1 MYTDS
6 GLWSDDV
13 AAATST
19 LGLDRPVLVG
29 WSYGGLV
36 ICDYLRFH
44 PDTPL
49 QGIEF
54 VCPWTTLGTPAAQ
67 QEISSAVF
75 ALVPGL
81 TSNTVGTAVA
91 AVSDLIGLA
100 FEKPL
105 AAEPHFRTLGF
116 NLVVPPDVRADLLDR
131 TLDNNDVLAQLQ
143 VPVLVTQG
151 AKDRILAPEA
161 SRQLAERIP
170 GATLSVY
177 PAAGACPV
185 RRQPR
190 PLRPRAAPLRAR
202 RIALAPARP
211 RWRRPQAPAQPPRS
225 ASRSPVC
232 GTPGRGSCGVTPVTG
247 PADTAGLIDRM
258 RADGLVLTYDPD
270 DQTLRAGSLDAP
282 PVTVGNNH

>member
-1 MYTDS
+1 VTFVTDHMITGGGGVRLHVREAGNPHGRPVLFIHGYSQSFLSWIGQLGARPLGGPLRLLAMDLRGHGLSDKPPGVYTDS
-6 GLWSDDV
+6 GLWADDV
-13 AAATST
+13 QAVIST
-19 LGLDRPVLVG
+19 LELDRPVLVG

-67 QEISSAVF
+67 QEISPAVF

-105 AAEPHFRTLGF
+105 AAEPLFRTLGF
-116 NLVVPPDVRADLLDR
+116 NLVVPPNVRADLLDR
-131 TLDNNDVLAQLQ
+131 TLDNDDVLAQLQ

-177 PAAGACPV
+177 PGAGH
-185 RRQPR
+185 
-190 PLRPRAAPLRAR
+190 APF
-202 RIALAPARP
+202 
-211 RWRRPQAPAQPPRS
+211 
-225 ASRSPVC
+225 VDN
-232 GTPGRGSCGVTPVTG
+232 PGRFNRELLHFV
-247 PADTAGLIDRM
+247 L
-258 RADGLVLTYDPD
+258 DG
-270 DQTLRAGSLDAP
+270 
-282 PVTVGNNH
+282 

>member
-1 MYTDS
+1 MHTDS
-6 GLWSDDV
+6 GLWADDV
-13 AAATST
+13 QAVIST
-19 LGLDRPVLVG
+19 LGLGPAGRRVAD
-29 WSYGGLV
+29 GGLV
-36 ICDYLRFH
+36 DR
-44 PDTPL
+44 DRGSTR
-49 QGIEF
+49 
-54 VCPWTTLGTPAAQ
+54 TTAAGHRVRLSVDDARNSAAQ

-116 NLVVPPDVRADLLDR
+116 NLVVPPNLRADLLDR
-131 TLDNNDVLAQLQ
+131 TLDNNNVLAQLQ

-177 PAAGACPV
+177 PGAGH
-185 RRQPR
+185 
-190 PLRPRAAPLRAR
+190 APF
-202 RIALAPARP
+202 
-211 RWRRPQAPAQPPRS
+211 
-225 ASRSPVC
+225 VDN
-232 GTPGRGSCGVTPVTG
+232 PGRFNRELRHFV
-247 PADTAGLIDRM
+247 L
-258 RADGLVLTYDPD
+258 DG
-270 DQTLRAGSLDAP
+270 
-282 PVTVGNNH
+282 

>member
-1 MYTDS
+1 MPVRRVPADRDDRVLPAKTLAEMRTPAAPPGDDAWAS
-6 GLWSDDV
+6 GYG
-13 AAATST
+13 
-19 LGLDRPVLVG
+19 LGLQL
-29 WSYGGLV
+29 
-36 ICDYLRFH
+36 FH

-105 AAEPHFRTLGF
+105 AAEPLFRTLGF
-116 NLVVPPDVRADLLDR
+116 NLVVPPNVRADLLDR

-177 PAAGACPV
+177 PGAGH
-185 RRQPR
+185 
-190 PLRPRAAPLRAR
+190 APF
-202 RIALAPARP
+202 
-211 RWRRPQAPAQPPRS
+211 
-225 ASRSPVC
+225 VDN
-232 GTPGRGSCGVTPVTG
+232 PGRFNRELRHFV
-247 PADTAGLIDRM
+247 L
-258 RADGLVLTYDPD
+258 DG
-270 DQTLRAGSLDAP
+270 
-282 PVTVGNNH
+282 